1 MRQVRC
7 QRCSHMFTLN
17 RDVVVAAL
25 EELAEKGQDY
35 YTIDCPKCR
44 RAIKVPRADMERM
57 RPHEEA

>member
-1 MRQVRC
+1 
-7 QRCSHMFTLN
+7 MFTLN

-25 EELAEKGQDY
+25 EELAEKSQDY